1 MRLINTEHVED
12 IAIGAA
18 VRGTGGGG
26 DPYLGKL
33 MAIEAIRRNGPVQ
46 LISIE
51 EVPLDALTV
60 LSAGMGAPTILVE
73 KLFEIG
79 AAVEAFQALETY
91 LGEKV
96 YATMSAEIGGANSI
110 MPLVVA
116 AELGIP
122 VVDADTMGRAFPELQ
137 MVIPTLYGISATPM
151 AIADE
156 KGNSAILNTINN
168 KWTETFSSSITI
180 DMGCTALIA
189 CYAATGEQLKEC
201 AVPGTMTLAEEI
213 GRAIRETRGSTA
225 EKVDA
230 ILNITKGH
238 PIFKGKI
245 IDVQRRTVAGFARG
259 EAVFEG
265 IDEYI
270 GHTLKIEFQNEHL
283 VAEVDGQIGVSVPD
297 LITILDAETAQPI
310 TTEALRYGYRVVV
323 LGLPCTPKWRTP
335 EGLALVGPRYFGYDI
350 DYVPVEERYAH
361 QG

>member
-1 MRLINTEHVED
+1 MED

-18 VRGTGGGG
+18 VLGTGGGG
-26 DPYLGKL
+26 DPYLGKV
-33 MAIEAIRRNGPVQ
+33 MAVEAIRRCGPVQ

-79 AAVEAFQALETY
+79 AATEAFLTLEKY
-91 LGEKV
+91 LGTKV

-168 KWTETFSSSITI
+168 KWSETFARSITI
-180 DMGCTALIA
+180 DMGAMAMIAL
-189 CYAATGEQLKEC
+189 YALTGEQLRE
-201 AVPGTMTLAEEI
+201 AVVPDTMTLAEEV
-213 GRAIRETRGSTA
+213 GWAIRETRGSTK
-225 EKVDA
+225 EIVDA
-230 ILNITKGH
+230 ILNITKGYL
-238 PIFKGKI
+238 IFKGKI

-259 EAVFEG
+259 EAIFEG
-265 IDEYI
+265 TDEYA
-270 GHTLKIEFQNEHL
+270 GRTLKIEFQNEHL
-283 VAEVDGQIGVSVPD
+283 VAEVDGQIVVSVPD

-310 TTEALRYGYRVVV
+310 TTEALRYGFRVVV
-323 LGLPCTPKWRTP
+323 LGLPCTSKWRTP

-350 DYVPVEERYAH
+350 DYVPVEERFGGH
-361 QG
+361 